1 MEGTD
6 SQEDFKK
13 LDKSLRI
20 RRIIDTAT
28 RLFHQKGYRST
39 TLDDVSKEL
48 GITKAALYHYVS
60 SKENLLSIIYIQA
73 LESIFENLHMILEK
87 DLPPDKRLRLII
99 QNHIKN
105 ISIRYLPMLSVFLT
119 EEGHLPE
126 SDSRKIREEK
136 KKYTRVIEKTIE
148 QGILQGLFLKA
159 DPKLQ
164 AYAIL
169 GMCNWIYKWYRPEH
183 TTYSSDQIAD
193 GFVSLLEAGYLK
205 KERGK
210 ELTNLSIPTGPIKK
224 GKHETRKQISYRLKQ
239 QCKTMIELIDEL
251 EKAP

>member
-1 MEGTD
+1 
-6 SQEDFKK
+6 
-13 LDKSLRI
+13 
-20 RRIIDTAT
+20 
-28 RLFHQKGYRST
+28 
-39 TLDDVSKEL
+39 
-48 GITKAALYHYVS
+48 
-60 SKENLLSIIYIQA
+60 
-73 LESIFENLHMILEK
+73 MILEK
-87 DLPPDKRLRLII
+87 DLPPDKRLRLIV

-136 KKYTRVIEKTIE
+136 KKYTRIIENTIE
-148 QGILQGLFLKA
+148 QGILQGIFLKA

-169 GMCNWIYKWYRPEH
+169 GMCNWIYKWYSPEH
-183 TTYSSDQIAD
+183 TPYSSDQIAD
-193 GFVSLLEAGYLK
+193 SFVSLLEAGYLK

-210 ELTNLSIPTGPIKK
+210 ELTNLGILTGPNKK
-224 GKHETRKQISYRLKQ
+224 SKHKTRKQTCYRLKQ
-239 QCKTMIELIDEL
+239 QCKVMIELIDEL